1 MLSGTSFQFS
11 SSLLYS
17 WWMAYVR
24 CCGYSLLDG
33 CSSANI
39 LLSTNEI
46 SMKCICSLNVNSI
59 NVFIELTSMKFD
71 LELEFANQLVFK
83 IFSWLLLIDVAMSM
97 IEMMPKSNRI
107 LDSVPTLHVIGV
119 LESSFLTIFFFNR
132 YFLRLAT
139 FSAPQILDIYILK
152 INLLKILTVSLKL
165 LSFPQIVKF
174 SSNC

>member
-1 MLSGTSFQFS
+1 MT
-11 SSLLYS
+11 
-17 WWMAYVR
+17 YVR

-46 SMKCICSLNVNSI
+46 SMKFICSLNVNSI

-83 IFSWLLLIDVAMSM
+83 IFSWLLLIDVATSM

-119 LESSFLTIFFFNR
+119 LESSFPTFFFNR

-174 SSNC
+174 PSNC